1 MKSQASSIESSI
13 TIGIII
19 VLAGCSTIVTLS
31 ILNVFFDYPDYFVVI
46 AFLIIPIMFGLFAI
60 SIFYFDNL
68 QNYLKK
74 WGEFNKSIDS
84 IGRKIK

>member
-1 MKSQASSIESSI
+1 MSNSLTGGVIV
-13 TIGIII
+13 
-19 VLAGCSTIVTLS
+19 VLAGCSIIVTLA
-31 ILNVFFDYPDYFVVI
+31 ILNVFFNYPDYFVVI
-46 AFLIIPIMFGLFAI
+46 AFLIIPIMYGLFAVT
-60 SIFYFDNL
+60 IFYFENL

>member
-1 MKSQASSIESSI
+1 MSNSLTGGVIV
-13 TIGIII
+13 
-19 VLAGCSTIVTLS
+19 VLAGCSIIVTLA
-31 ILNVFFDYPDYFVVI
+31 ILNVFFNYPDYFVVI